1 METITFARP
10 PADTQLVYT
19 LYVTWTSPDSAPEQ
33 SFASTNALLSL
44 SDGSVTEEVQME
56 AKAYSGEKHW
66 LAACLLLNG
75 SSETAFNLR
84 PLNSFFTKRPDEEV
98 PDGGGDD

>member
-1 METITFARP
+1 MDTITFARP
-10 PADTQLVYT
+10 SADTQLVYT
-19 LYVTWTSPDSAPEQ
+19 LYVTWTAPDSASQP
-33 SFASTNALLSL
+33 SFASTNALLSI

-75 SSETAFNLR
+75 SSESAFQLR
-84 PLNSFFTKRPDEEV
+84 PLNSFITKRPDKEV
-98 PDGGGDD
+98 RDGGGDG